1 MVERTVDLWKYLPG
15 FLKKFREMDKLLLA
29 EEPEFQELVH
39 GQLEMMD
46 NMFILTA
53 TDTGLK
59 KFENILHLY
68 PNPDDTIESR
78 RNNVMVHWYSK
89 DVYTLKTLMNR
100 LSMLQGN
107 DNIQI
112 DWDETDNFLLHII
125 TRLELKGQ
133 VDTLAQI
140 IEMMLPANIAYNSV
154 NRIEFNETFTIFYG
168 AGLVGAGTLFLT
180 DDFNQVFNNF
190 IPHYVGAGMIGTGT
204 LFGTDDFNQTVETDM
219 TLYYASGIVGTGI
232 FFLTDNFNENVNG
245 VVSLKVASGAS
256 VATGVSAKTNIQALL
271 QSEILFEQPIENLP
285 DNNDEPEEIHIPY

>member
-1 MVERTVDLWKYLPG
+1 MVERTVDLWQYLPG
-15 FLKKFREMDKLLLA
+15 FLKKFREMDKLLSA
-29 EEPEFQELVH
+29 EEPEFQALVH
-39 GQLEMMD
+39 GQLEMMN

-53 TDTGLK
+53 TDVGLK
-59 KFENILHLY
+59 KFEKILHLY

-89 DVYTLKTLMNR
+89 DVYTLKTLFNR

-112 DWDETDNFLLHII
+112 DWDEDDIYLLHII

-140 IEMMLPANIAYNSV
+140 IEMMLPANIAYESV
-154 NRIEFNETFTIFYG
+154 NRIEFSETFNLFYG
-168 AGLVGAGTLFLT
+168 VGLVGAGTVFLT
-180 DDFNQVFNNF
+180 DDFNQVFRNP
-190 IPHYVGAGMIGTGT
+190 IPHYIGAGLIGTGT
-204 LFGTDDFNQTVETDM
+204 LFGTNDFNETVGTDM

-245 VVSLKVASGAS
+245 VLSLKVASGAS
-256 VATGVSAKTNIQALL
+256 VSTGVSAKTNIQALL
-271 QSEILFEQPIENLP
+271 QSEILFEQPIENPP
-285 DNNDEPEEIHIPY
+285 DNNEEPIEIQIPY